1 MKIFLQ
7 PNDTFFFRD
16 GRPFTKGEQS
26 EGHSIFPPLPSTV
39 LGALRTAYIA
49 EFGDLSL
56 FYSGKM
62 KGVIGTPGSLC
73 NAIRLHGVFFANSRD
88 NRLDIFFP
96 VPLDLVYKKSD
107 ETDTN
112 IPLHLL
118 VPTPKNF
125 ESDGVID
132 NPLTWSACESVDS
145 NAEGLLGFGA
155 IGRYLQGNYN
165 NLLLTD
171 RATLIEQEPKT
182 GITRSVDT
190 LSSEEHMLYRIDMSR
205 FKNSDRNYGFIVD
218 YECPENLPE
227 KGLLKLGGE
236 GKSFVYRDIDCQIWP
251 DFLRSVDNL
260 GTGSPSNHLKKIKDS
275 IRSTG
280 KFKLYFATPSI
291 FKNGWLPSWLNRYGH
306 TFSGKY
312 PPGHSSPIHLQLV
325 TAAVGKSVTV
335 GGWNMAKGEVKPT
348 YRAVPAGSVYHFEL
362 SDSNRVDDLIAAFH
376 YQNISDERSEEGF
389 GLALIGIA

>member
-62 KGVIGTPGSLC
+62 QDLIGTPKSLC
-73 NAIRLHGVFFANSRD
+73 NAIRLRGIFFASSRD
-88 NRLDIFFP
+88 NQLEMFFP
-96 VPLDLVYKKSD
+96 VPLDLIYKKSD
-107 ETDTN
+107 EQDRN

-118 VPTPKNF
+118 APTSKHFASNR
-125 ESDGVID
+125 VTD
-132 NPLTWSACESVDS
+132 NPLTWSTRESIDS
-145 NAEGLLGFGA
+145 DAEGLLRLGA
-155 IGRYLQGNYN
+155 IRRYLQGNEN

-171 RATLIEQEPKT
+171 RATLVEREPKT
-182 GITRSVDT
+182 GMTRSEDT

-205 FKNSDRNYGFIVD
+205 FKNSDGNYGFVVD
-218 YECPENLPE
+218 YECPENLPQ

-236 GKSFVYRDIDCQIWP
+236 GKSFVYRDIDLNIDLLSSHFQ
-251 DFLRSVDNL
+251 RVK
-260 GTGSPSNHLKKIKDS
+260 TAIK
-275 IRSTG
+275 STG
-280 KFKLYFATPSI
+280 KFKLYFVTPTI
-291 FKNGWLPSWLNRYGH
+291 FQHGWLPSWLK
-306 TFSGKY
+306 TDSLSGEY
-312 PPGHSSPIHLQLV
+312 PLADRPPISLRLI
-325 TAAVGKSVTV
+325 TTAVGKPIPV
-335 GGWNMAKGEVKPT
+335 GGWNMAKGKAKPT
-348 YRAVPAGSVYHFEL
+348 YRAVPAGSIYYFEL
-362 SDSNRVDDLIAAFH
+362 SDRNRIDDLITAFH